1 MKGNSTFTDGAGNQT
16 NLILLSQSNAKAG
29 VIHFAK
35 DLFRKVKTLFVQEDI
50 SETIVN
56 TAFNNELGE
65 IQPAKTVSKETIQM
79 AISSVTVQKNK
90 QLLHTNYQLNIQQ
103 MNLFTYLRRAITSSE
118 ESLSG
123 QFLEQFKDFLSVIV
137 GTAPDDNAPLGSV
150 KQDFGILSYLGG
162 GQLLSSKLF
171 NSSGMRSW
179 ASVIFLTL
187 FTAFGVLAQ
196 IVPAPDLSVKKTI
209 NNSNPTLGID
219 VTYTI
224 KVQNSGAV
232 ATGVE
237 LTDLL
242 PAGITLKNVTVSA
255 GSETHTNGTSII
267 WNVGNVAAGTIVTP
281 TELTMIVVGT
291 VTARGLSFNVA
302 EITKE
307 NEQDLD
313 STPNNKNF
321 DEDDI
326 DAVCFSIE
334 DYWYKGDQFTINVPT
349 GYTNITWTKK
359 VGLLGIP
366 IAITSATA
374 GIILATDGSNIIV
387 TDITAYTEF
396 AFTASNKNCPVGGC
410 CPAKFIPGPL
420 GSIGD
425 FVFKDTNGDGKQDVG
440 ELGVPG
446 VKVILYK
453 ADGITKLDST
463 TTDTNGKYLFDSLFT
478 DTYKVRFILPSGQTF
493 SPSKVTA
500 TGFTDANDSDAGTG
514 GFTSSISIDVEGT
527 GKAKDNFDVDA
538 GVIGNVGSIG
548 DFVFRD
554 DNSNGIQDGTE
565 PGIAGV
571 TVNLYKGSALLA
583 TAITDAN
590 GKYNFPNLGSATNY
604 QVEFIAPTQSKFTGS
619 LLGGD
624 ATKDSDAN
632 IAGRSGLITID
643 VTKLPTDVLR
653 NNPTIDAGIIPLG
666 SIGDYVFNDN
676 NGNGIQDAG
685 DTPVGAG
692 IKVTLTDK
700 DGNILTSTVTDANG
714 KYEFIVSS
722 GQYIVIFDK
731 PAGTTFSGTGAGTPS
746 TDSDANP
753 ATGKTGIITID
764 ATKPVGDPARNNK
777 DIDAGIKPIC
787 NINAGTLATLTPNF
801 CLPVIGG
808 IVLTA
813 TVATSP
819 TVPVGYSVKY
829 ILTQGVNLV
838 IQQVANTPT
847 FTVTS
852 AGEYRI
858 HTLVFDGNSANANY
872 LNLGVIVVGTTKA
885 TDVLGIINT
894 NKLCAALDATGVKF
908 NVNIIPDA
916 PVFTAK
922 TICAGEKV
930 TIGLT
935 GPIALA
941 ISYAWFESPTATI
954 PFATTQSIEVSPS
967 ITTTYYV
974 ETTVV
979 SPFACPSKRGSVI
992 VTVNPKPSNP
1002 VAKSLTNDCTKN
1014 LQTVNLADAIAVIA
1028 AGTTIEWHT
1037 ANDATSAI
1045 ITNTTTVG
1053 AGTYYAFAK
1062 STAGCYSGGVPVVVT
1077 ITPCECTEPAI
1088 AAIIALTPICGN
1100 TATVVQLKA
1109 VIGGSASSGKWT
1121 SNGTGAFDNVN
1132 ILTPKYTIS
1141 AGDIANGSVEF
1152 TFTTNAPTDT
1162 KCIAAIAKTILSIK
1176 AKPAAPYNLRC
1187 DTLICLGESNKLFAV
1202 SQGNTVKWYATAIS
1216 TVSIGNGSDNGFI
1229 VTPNAEG
1236 IFTYYAEATTPDGCV
1251 SDRSPISFRV
1261 KKCLTDLAVIKK
1273 VSNLPDAQSA
1283 PSFLLGQKIVYS
1295 IEVQNIGTTNATDVK
1310 VNDILPA
1317 GVTYVSSTPAGYNN
1331 GTGIWTIG
1339 NLTKGSNTVLLIEGT
1354 LNKIGS
1360 VTNTAV
1366 VSGTNEDPTKL
1377 GNNTSTVTIPVID
1390 IADLSLVKV
1399 VDKSVV
1405 NVGDIVEYTI
1415 TVLNSGPNTATN
1427 VEVKDK
1433 LPVGLTF
1440 VSSSTLINSSGTLT
1454 GIVAS
1459 LANGTSTSFKF
1470 KATVTAIGII
1480 KNLAEVSK
1488 SDQKDPDSTP
1498 GNAST
1503 KSDED
1508 DDDSVDI
1515 NSTQKCDVTPP
1526 LVDCK
1531 RKEICVGESTIITAT
1546 GCTDGT
1552 IIWSNGQT
1560 GTSITVSPKA
1570 NATYTAYCKKSNDC
1584 KSDPSNTVAVTVIT
1598 ISAPL
1603 LSASSSKICAGES
1616 VTLTAKGCD
1625 GTIEWQTSP
1634 VSNLPSIIVS
1644 PLVSNTYTAVCK
1656 QNGCVSPAGSVDVIV
1671 TPKPKAP
1678 EVLCEKEELCPGEDM
1693 TLTAINCNGQVKWS
1707 TGQETT
1713 TILVKPLVTTSY
1725 TVTCTINGCTSDPSK
1740 IYTITVKPLVIPT
1753 ISATNTLICAGSST
1767 NLTATGCTGKVTWYY
1782 DDKTLTGATIIVK
1795 PNTTTTYTA
1804 TCSSVYCISDKS
1816 TPVTVKVENP
1826 VPPVVSAGTST
1837 ICAGSSVELTATG
1850 CNGIVTWSNGA
1861 IGNKITVSPTVST
1874 SYTATCTIG
1883 TCVSPVSNKK
1893 DITVTDF
1900 AKPTIT
1906 ADKLAICA
1914 GMSIVLTSNGCNGT
1928 VTWSDGVT
1936 GSPRTITPSAD
1947 IKYTATCESATCKS
1961 DKSNELSIKVN
1972 TPPAPP
1978 AITCVKTEIC
1988 AGESVTLTAANCTG
2002 TVKWSDG
2009 QTGTSI
2015 IVKPSTTTTY
2025 SAICVTGSNCESVK
2039 SNEKTI
2045 TVNPAVVLN
2054 LTASASPANI
2064 CLGSETTLTLTG
2076 CTGTITWTGG
2086 LTGASIKVKPTLTTT
2101 YTATCSGVACST
2113 DASANVKV
2121 TVLPGAT
2128 TPTIATSGTQICVGG
2143 EVTLTANNCNGT
2155 VLWSNSATTA
2165 AITVKPIVTTTYT
2178 VQCKVEGCGDAKTSE
2193 PVIIKVGNPDA
2204 PTISST
2210 SSTVCTGGSVVLTAV
2225 GCSAGTVVWS
2235 NGKTGNTITETI
2247 NASTTYSAVCKQ
2259 GTCNSPESNKVTVTV
2274 TIPSVPTISCATSTI
2289 CSGSEIT
2296 LIASGCEGTV
2306 KWSDGQTGTIIK
2318 TSPTK
2323 TTDYTAT
2330 CTIGTCTSSP
2340 SSVATVNVG
2349 NPPAPTIVCN
2359 ATTICQGIQ
2368 ITLTG
2373 GNCSGTIV
2381 WNDGQVGNVITAKPN
2396 ATTKYT
2402 AICKLDKCESA
2413 KSNEVTI
2420 TVGAGAITPKT
2431 KNLNNVCPFIT
2442 VDLAS
2447 GVTSISTGTYE
2458 YHTGVLPSSPLVSNP
2473 NAVGTGTYYVFEKT
2487 GTGCYSAPGVIN
2499 VFINTDCTPIDCA
2512 KTPATVSAGADA
2524 TICAEKIYKLSG
2536 TFGGAAKFIIWTTS
2550 GTGTFD
2556 NPTSPTATYRSSL
2569 ADVIAGTVKLTITT
2583 NDPDGTG
2590 PCTAASASMT
2600 LIMQGV
2606 KFKPTV
2612 SVAGNLTT
2620 CSAEKVILTA
2630 TTGTYG
2636 YKWFKVGTITEIA
2649 STKSITVDA
2658 SGAYFF
2664 KIVDA
2669 NKCCSIE
2676 SDTVTVNYLT
2686 APPTPTANSVKI
2698 DRGTTVDLTKLVV
2711 SNTPTGATLIFKI
2724 GALSSSTMVASPT
2737 AVGAG
2742 IYYACY
2748 KSAQGCFS
2756 EAAKITVENKD
2767 TGTKITDADVQITV
2781 TTENNIALDST
2792 VKITITMKNN
2802 GPATAKGL
2810 TVSAPIPS
2818 GLTYLSATGGL
2829 VKTGSLLGAAV
2840 DSLIS
2845 GGVKVYTWVGKI
2857 SGGTTSVTVGA
2868 TGGSTNPDPN
2878 PSNNNGSNP
2887 SGNVVVTVPPA
2898 NSADIIVTITTD
2910 KINYVVGDTI
2920 TTTIKV
2926 TNLGPVTA
2934 KNVIVAS
2941 TVPSQ
2946 LTYASQTGGL
2956 TKIGSVLTGKLD
2968 SLIKNGIKI
2977 YTYKSIL
2984 TGTGPVVIVGT
2995 GTSNNPDPNPSN
3007 NNGSNNGNTPTGTTT
3022 INPSLPTGA
3031 DVIVTVTTDKA
3042 TYAVGDTVTT
3052 TIKVTNL
3059 GLATAKGI
3067 SVYSAIPGT
3076 LIYIGQ
3082 TGGLVK
3088 VGNMLTATIASL
3100 DKDGIVVYTYK
3111 AKLTSTGETVIAAG
3125 GTSTTTDPNPSNNNG
3140 TGSGTTKINA
3150 GVVDPTLADLAVI
3163 ITADKSTAKVGDNVN
3178 FLITLTNN
3186 GPATAKQ
3193 VVLSNVLPAGLT
3205 FILSSTGQ
3213 VLTSGAITVILDSL
3227 QKGQS
3232 RTYAYV
3238 AKMNVKAD
3246 ITNTVS
3252 VSSLKD
3258 AISPNNFSFVI
3269 IKGDS
3274 VVTPTPTKK
3283 GAELVLNLSSDFQL
3297 ITKDDEVTFTIKVI
3311 NNGPEV
3317 ATNVVV
3323 NNILPKYL
3331 SYISGQTTKTG
3342 DTLKAAVVSIPV
3354 GGVVTYTYKA
3364 KVVKD
3369 TIISNT
3375 ARIMKSTP
3383 VDSILTNNVST
3394 VVLVPANDT
3403 TYADLGV
3410 LITANKATYK
3420 KDENVTYTVTLINNG
3435 AGKAKNVQL
3444 CGTVPAGLTYVSGT
3458 NGIVK
3463 TGDSLKFKGDTIS
3476 KGVVR
3481 IYTYVVKAS
3490 TIGSITNA
3498 VKICNS
3504 SKSDLILPN
3513 NTSSVTIKITA
3524 DSIPPVVDSCKLGLA
3539 MAVIDTA
3546 KVSNG
3551 VYNIT
3556 YRLIAKNF
3564 CKDTL
3569 RNVTLTSNIGS
3580 TFKTPVICELVGKP
3594 NSGLSTNL
3602 LVNDLFSKADSNL
3615 VKPGSYILP
3624 GAVDTIK
3631 YVVKITLNG
3640 NKGPFYSQGLVTG
3653 KRPSNTVLTAKSSD
3667 GANVNGTPSKT
3678 VLRFDLPNTRI
3689 GLAKEVVTTA
3699 LKNDSTTYW
3708 TVPFRIRVVNMGVN
3722 LIKSLSVKDSLD
3734 AVFTAKGA
3742 TIVGIPTI
3750 IATPGLTINKQYT
3763 GKGSNTE
3770 LLVPD
3775 SSSIAKGDTAIID
3788 LTVRVNTILSSD
3800 PDNIFNNV
3808 AIGNGKG
3815 SDNATYRD
3823 ISTNGNNP
3831 DKNGDKDPSN
3841 DNEATP
3847 VKLKTV
3853 DVGTPSI
3860 GIALVA
3866 VSDTIPLADSTCNV
3880 TLIMTVRNYANV
3892 DLKKIR
3898 LCHNLETSIGTQVES
3913 WKLIGLP
3920 RVIKGKVKI
3929 NPAFNG
3935 KTDST
3940 LVKADSSFL
3949 AKADTI
3955 QIAYM
3960 INIKRPVSDTIYTQA
3975 IAKAISSS
3983 DSTKIFS
3990 DLSVN
3995 GINPDVNGN
4004 GKAEEASL
4012 TPIICKGAATQL
4024 TSIFIPQGF
4033 SPNGDGKNDNF
4044 VIQGVKPTEQV
4055 ELIIFN
4061 RYGGVVYANQDYK
4074 NDWSGASNQGVKV
4087 IGDGQGLSDG
4097 TYFYSITRSLRADGT
4112 KVDLKPIVRYITIMR

>member
-1 MKGNSTFTDGAGNQT
+1 MYPFGTVLEVYPKTHSLNCSDLTHSFILNALKSIKFEECLNPSRNRFSKLLNKQQMKGTSTFTDGASNQT
-16 NLILLSQSNAKAG
+16 NLISLSQSNAKGG
-29 VIHFAK
+29 VIHFVK
-35 DLFRKVKTLFVQEDI
+35 DLFNKVMTLFVQEDI

-56 TAFNNELGE
+56 TTLNDDSVKIKPVEIISNEANEAIIPSLAGTKNNQFSH
-65 IQPAKTVSKETIQM
+65 I
-79 AISSVTVQKNK
+79 
-90 QLLHTNYQLNIQQ
+90 NYQLNIQQ

-123 QFLEQFKDFLSVIV
+123 QFLEQFRDFLSVIV
-137 GTAPDDNAPLGSV
+137 GVATDNNAPLGSV
-150 KQDFGILSYLGG
+150 KRDFGILSYLGG
-162 GQLLSSKLF
+162 EQLLSSKLF
-171 NSSGMRSW
+171 NSPAMRSW
-179 ASVIFLTL
+179 TSVMFLTL
-187 FTAFGVLAQ
+187 FTAFGALAQ
-196 IVPAPDLSVKKTI
+196 VTGATTPAPDLSVKKTI
-209 NNSNPTLGID
+209 NNQSPTLGTD

-224 KVQNSGAV
+224 NVQNSGAA

-242 PAGITLKNVTVSA
+242 PTGVTLKTVTVSA
-255 GSETHTNGTSII
+255 GSETHTSGTSII
-267 WNVGNVAAGTIVTP
+267 WNVGNVAAGTVTTP
-281 TELTMIVVGT
+281 TELTMTVVAT

-313 STPNNKNF
+313 STPNNKDFN
-321 DEDDI
+321 EDDI

-334 DYWYKGDQFTINVPT
+334 DYWYKGDEFTINVPA
-349 GYTNITWTKK
+349 GYTGIKWFKK
-359 VGLLGIP
+359 VINTTE
-366 IAITSATA
+366 IAITSTTP
-374 GIILATDGSNIIV
+374 GVTLNTDGSLIV
-387 TDITAYTEF
+387 KDITAYTEF
-396 AFTASNKNCPVGGC
+396 RFEATNKNCPVGGC

-425 FVFKDTNGDGKQDVG
+425 YVFKDTNGDG
-440 ELGVPG
+440 
-446 VKVILYK
+446 
-453 ADGITKLDST
+453 
-463 TTDTNGKYLFDSLFT
+463 
-478 DTYKVRFILPSGQTF
+478 
-493 SPSKVTA
+493 
-500 TGFTDANDSDAGTG
+500 
-514 GFTSSISIDVEGT
+514 
-527 GKAKDNFDVDA
+527 
-538 GVIGNVGSIG
+538 
-548 DFVFRD
+548 
-554 DNSNGIQDGTE
+554 IQDSGE
-565 PGIAGV
+565 PGIGGV
-571 TVNLYKGSALLA
+571 TVNLYKGSTLLA
-583 TAITDAN
+583 TNTTDAN
-590 GKYNFPNLGSATNY
+590 GKYNFPNLGSGTDY
-604 QVEFIAPTQSKFTGS
+604 QVEFIALTQSKFTGS

-624 ATKDSDAN
+624 ETKDSNAQPN
-632 IAGRSGLITID
+632 GKSGLITID

-676 NGNGIQDAG
+676 NGNSVQDAG

-714 KYEFIVSS
+714 KYEFIVPS
-722 GQYIVIFDK
+722 GQYIIIFDK
-731 PAGTTFSGTGAGTPS
+731 PAGTTFSDKGVVTSGGTPA
-746 TDSDANP
+746 TDSDADIT
-753 ATGKTGIITID
+753 TGKTGIITID

-787 NINAGTLATLTPNF
+787 NINAGTLATTTPNI
-801 CLPVIGG
+801 CLPVTGG
-808 IVLTA
+808 VVLTA

-819 TVPVGYSVKY
+819 IVPAGCSLKY

-847 FTVTS
+847 FTVTT

-872 LNLGVIVVGTTKA
+872 LYLGVVVLGTTKVS
-885 TDVLGIINT
+885 DVLGIINT
-894 NKLCAALDATGVKF
+894 NRLCAALDVTGVKF
-908 NVNIIPDA
+908 NVNPVPEA
-916 PVFTAK
+916 PMFTAK
-922 TICAGEKV
+922 TICASEKV
-930 TIGLT
+930 TIGST
-935 GPIALA
+935 GPIVVG
-941 ISYAWFESPTATI
+941 ISYAWFDSPTATV
-954 PFATTQSIEVSPS
+954 PFATTQSIEVSPA

-979 SPFACPSKRGSVI
+979 VPFACPSKRGSVT
-992 VTVNPKPSNP
+992 VTVNPKPENP
-1002 VAKSLTNDCTKN
+1002 VAKSTLTNDCTKN
-1014 LQTVNLADAIAVIA
+1014 LQTVNLADAITTIPP
-1028 AGTTIEWHT
+1028 GSTIEWHVS
-1037 ANDATSAI
+1037 NNPISAI
-1045 ITNTTTVG
+1045 ITNTTTAG

-1062 STAGCYSGGVPVVVT
+1062 STAGCYSRSVIVIVT
-1077 ITPCECTEPAI
+1077 ITTCSCQNPATVSVAPL
-1088 AAIIALTPICGN
+1088 AAICGN
-1100 TATVVQLKA
+1100 TTTAVQLTA
-1109 VIGGSASSGKWT
+1109 TIGGGATGGTWT
-1121 SNGTGAFDNVN
+1121 STGTGIFNNATS
-1132 ILTPKYTIS
+1132 LTAKYTPS
-1141 AGDIANGSVEF
+1141 AADVSNGSVEL
-1152 TFTTNAPTDT
+1152 TFTTNDPDGADT
-1162 KCIAAIAKTILSIK
+1162 KCSAAVAKTTLSLK

-1187 DTLICLGESNKLFAV
+1187 DTLICLGEGNKLFAV
-1202 SQGNTVKWYATAIS
+1202 SQGNTVKWYESATS
-1216 TVSIGNGSDNGFI
+1216 TTSIGTGSDNGFI

-1236 IFTYYAEATTPDGCV
+1236 IFIYYAEATTSDGCI
-1251 SDRSPISFRV
+1251 SERSAISFRV
-1261 KKCLTDLAVIKK
+1261 KRCLTDLVVIKK
-1273 VSNLPDAQSA
+1273 VVDAPDAQSA
-1283 PSFLLGQKIVYS
+1283 PSYLLGQTITYS
-1295 IEVQNIGTTNATDVK
+1295 IEAQNIGTVKATDVK
-1310 VNDILPA
+1310 VDDILPTGA
-1317 GVTYVSSTPAGYNN
+1317 TYVSSTPSGAYNN
-1331 GTGIWTIG
+1331 GTSVWTIG
-1339 NLTKGSNTVLLIEGT
+1339 DLTAGSTKVLLIQVIF
-1354 LNKIGS
+1354 NKIGNI
-1360 VTNTAV
+1360 VNTAKI
-1366 VSGTNEDPTKL
+1366 SGTNEDPTKL
-1377 GNNTSTVTIPVID
+1377 GNNTSTVTTPVID
-1390 IADLSLVKV
+1390 IADLSLTKV

-1440 VSSSTLINSSGTLT
+1440 VSSSTLTNSSGTLT
-1454 GIVAS
+1454 GTIAS
-1459 LANGTSTSFKF
+1459 IAKGASTSFKF
-1470 KATVTAIGII
+1470 KATVAAVGLI

-1503 KSDED
+1503 TPTED

-1515 NSTQKCDVTPP
+1515 NTTQKCDVTPP
-1526 LVDCK
+1526 VADCK
-1531 RKEICVGESTIITAT
+1531 RKEICVGESTLITAT
-1546 GCTDGT
+1546 GCSDGT
-1552 IIWSNGQT
+1552 TIWSNGQT

-1570 NATYTAYCKKSNDC
+1570 NATYTAYCKKSDDC
-1584 KSDPSNTVAVTVIT
+1584 KSDPSNEVKVTVIT

-1603 LSASSSKICAGES
+1603 LSSSPSKICAGES

-1625 GTIEWQTSP
+1625 GVIEWQTSP
-1634 VSNLPSIIVS
+1634 VQTTPSITVS

-1656 QNGCVSPAGSVDVIV
+1656 QFGCVSPAGSVDVIV

-1678 EVLCEKEELCPGEDM
+1678 ELLCEKEELCPGEDM

-1713 TILVKPLVTTSY
+1713 TIIVKPTVTTSY
-1725 TVTCTINGCTSDPSK
+1725 TATCTINGCTSDPSK
-1740 IYTITVKPLVIPT
+1740 AFTITVKPLVVPT
-1753 ISATNTLICAGSST
+1753 ISATNTVICAGSST
-1767 NLTATGCTGKVTWYY
+1767 NLTATGCTGKVIWYY
-1782 DDKTLTGATIIVK
+1782 DDKTLTGATITVK

-1826 VPPVVSAGTST
+1826 APPVVSAGTST
-1837 ICAGSSVELTATG
+1837 ICAGLSVELTATG
-1850 CNGIVTWSNGA
+1850 CDGTVTWLPGGL
-1861 IGNKITVSPTVST
+1861 IGNKITVTPTVST

-1906 ADKLAICA
+1906 ADRLTICA

-1936 GSPRTITPSAD
+1936 GSPRTITPTAD
-1947 IKYTATCESATCKS
+1947 IKYTAICESATCKS
-1961 DKSNELSIKVN
+1961 VKSNELSIKVN

-1978 AITCVKTEIC
+1978 AITCIKTEIC
-1988 AGESVTLTAANCTG
+1988 AGESVTFTAANCTG

-2025 SAICVTGSNCESVK
+2025 SAVCATGSNCESVK

-2064 CLGSETTLTLTG
+2064 CSGSETTLTLAG

-2086 LTGASIKVKPTLTTT
+2086 LTGASIKVKPTTTTT
-2101 YTATCSGVACST
+2101 YNATCSGVACATS
-2113 DASANVKV
+2113 ASANVKV

-2128 TPTIATSGTQICVGG
+2128 TPTIAASGTQICVGG

-2155 VLWSNSATTA
+2155 VLWSNSATTV
-2165 AITVKPIVTTTYT
+2165 AITVKPTVTTTYT

-2193 PVIIKVGNPDA
+2193 PVIVKVGNPEA
-2204 PTISST
+2204 PIVSST
-2210 SSTVCTGGSVVLTAV
+2210 PSTVCAGGSVVLTAV
-2225 GCSAGTVVWS
+2225 GCISGTVVWS
-2235 NGKTGNTITETI
+2235 NGKTGNSITETV
-2247 NASTTYSAVCKQ
+2247 NSTTTYSAVCKV
-2259 GTCNSPESNKVTVTV
+2259 GTCNSPESNKVTVIV

-2289 CSGSEIT
+2289 CAGSEIT
-2296 LIASGCEGTV
+2296 LVATGCEGTV
-2306 KWSDGQTGTIIK
+2306 KWSDGQTGASVK
-2318 TSPTK
+2318 SSPTK

-2330 CTIGTCTSSP
+2330 CTIGTCTSNP

-2359 ATTICQGIQ
+2359 ATSICQGIQ

-2402 AICKLDKCESA
+2402 AICKLDKCESG

-2420 TVGAGAITPKT
+2420 SVGAGGVTPKT
-2431 KNLNNVCPFIT
+2431 KNLNNVCPFLT

-2447 GVTSISTGTYE
+2447 GVTSSSTGTYE
-2458 YHTGVLPSSPLVSNP
+2458 YHTGVLSSSPLVSNP

-2487 GTGCYSAPGVIN
+2487 GSGCYSAPGVIN
-2499 VFINTDCTPIDCA
+2499 VFINADCTPVDCA
-2512 KTPATVSAGADA
+2512 KTPATASAGADA
-2524 TICAEKIYKLSG
+2524 TICSEKIYKLSG
-2536 TFGGAAKFIIWTTS
+2536 TFGGAAKFVTWTTS

-2556 NPTSPTATYRSSL
+2556 NPMSPTATYRSSL

-2590 PCTAASASMT
+2590 SCTAATASMT
-2600 LIMQGV
+2600 LKMEGV

-2612 SVAGNLTT
+2612 SAAGNLTT
-2620 CSAEKVILTA
+2620 CAAEKVTLTA

-2636 YKWFKVGTITEIA
+2636 YKWFKVGTTTEIA

-2658 SGAYFF
+2658 SGAYYF
-2664 KIVDA
+2664 KLVDA

-2686 APPTPTANSVKI
+2686 APATPIANSVKI

-2711 SNTPTGATLIFKI
+2711 SNTPAGATLIFKI
-2724 GALSSSTMVASPT
+2724 GVSSSSTMVASPT

-2742 IYYACY
+2742 VYYACY

-2756 EAAKITVENKD
+2756 EATKITVENKD
-2767 TGTKITDADVQITV
+2767 TGTKTTDADVQITV

-2792 VKITITMKNN
+2792 VKITITVKNN
-2802 GPATAKGL
+2802 GPATAKGVI
-2810 TVSAPIPS
+2810 VSAPIPS
-2818 GLTYLSATGGL
+2818 GLTYISSTGGL
-2829 VKTGSLLGAAV
+2829 VKTGSLLGGTV

-2845 GGVKVYTWVGKI
+2845 GGVKIYTWVGKM
-2857 SGGTTSVTVGA
+2857 SVGTTSVTVGA

-2878 PSNNNGSNP
+2878 PGNNNGSNP
-2887 SGNVVVTVPPA
+2887 NGNVVVTVPPA

-2910 KINYVVGDTI
+2910 KT
-2920 TTTIKV
+2920 
-2926 TNLGPVTA
+2926 
-2934 KNVIVAS
+2934 
-2941 TVPSQ
+2941 
-2946 LTYASQTGGL
+2946 
-2956 TKIGSVLTGKLD
+2956 
-2968 SLIKNGIKI
+2968 
-2977 YTYKSIL
+2977 
-2984 TGTGPVVIVGT
+2984 
-2995 GTSNNPDPNPSN
+2995 
-3007 NNGSNNGNTPTGTTT
+3007 
-3022 INPSLPTGA
+3022 
-3031 DVIVTVTTDKA
+3031 

-3059 GLATAKGI
+3059 GPATAKGI

-3076 LIYIGQ
+3076 LTYIGQ

-3088 VGNMLTATIASL
+3088 TGNMLTALIASL
-3100 DKDGIVVYTYK
+3100 DKDGMVVYIYK
-3111 AKLTSTGETVIAAG
+3111 AKLTSTGETVIAVG

-3140 TGSGTTKINA
+3140 TGSGTTTINK
-3150 GVVDPTLADLAVI
+3150 GIVDPTLADVSVV
-3163 ITADKSTAKVGDNVN
+3163 ITADKSIAKVGDNVN

-3193 VVLSNVLPAGLT
+3193 VVLSNVIPTGLT
-3205 FILSSTGQ
+3205 FVSSSTGQ
-3213 VLTSGAITVILDSL
+3213 TLTSGAVTVSLDSL
-3227 QKGQS
+3227 QKGQT

-3238 AKMNVKAD
+3238 AKMNVKSNV
-3246 ITNTVS
+3246 TNAVS
-3252 VSSLKD
+3252 VNSLKD
-3258 AISPNNFSFVI
+3258 AVAPNNFSFVV
-3269 IKGDS
+3269 IKGTSDS
-3274 VVTPTPTKK
+3274 IVIPPTKK
-3283 GAELVLNLSSDFQL
+3283 GAELALNLSSDFQL
-3297 ITKDDEVTFTIKVI
+3297 IAKDDEVTFTIKVT

-3323 NNILPKYL
+3323 DNILPKYL
-3331 SYISGQTTKTG
+3331 SYISGQTTKAG
-3342 DTLKAAVVSIPV
+3342 DTLRAAVASIPV
-3354 GGVVTYTYKA
+3354 GSMVTYSYKA

-3375 ARIMKSTP
+3375 ARITKSTP

-3394 VVLVPANDT
+3394 VILVPASDT
-3403 TYADLGV
+3403 SKADLGV
-3410 LITANKATYK
+3410 LITANRATYK
-3420 KDENVTYTVTLINNG
+3420 KDENVTYTITLINNG
-3435 AGKAKNVQL
+3435 GGKGKNVEL
-3444 CGTVPAGLTYVSGT
+3444 CNAIPRGLTYVSST

-3463 TGDSLKFKGDTIS
+3463 TGDSLKIKVDTIS
-3476 KGVVR
+3476 KGLVR
-3481 IYTYVVKAS
+3481 IYTFIVKAS
-3490 TIGSITNA
+3490 QTGSFTNT
-3498 VKICNS
+3498 VSICKTG
-3504 SKSDLILPN
+3504 KSDLILPN
-3513 NTSSVTIKITA
+3513 NTSSVTIKVTA
-3524 DSIPPVVDSCKLGLA
+3524 DSIPPVVDSCRLGLA
-3539 MAVIDTA
+3539 MSVIDTA

-3551 VYNIT
+3551 VYNVT

-3569 RNVTLTSNIGS
+3569 RNVTLTSNLAS
-3580 TFKTPVICELVGKP
+3580 TFKTPVACELVGKP

-3602 LVNDLFSKADSNL
+3602 VVNDLFSKADSNL
-3615 VKPGSYILP
+3615 VKTGSYMLP

-3631 YVVKITLNG
+3631 YVVKVTVNG
-3640 NKGPFYSQGLVTG
+3640 NKGPFYSQAVVRG
-3653 KRPSNTVLTAKSSD
+3653 KRPNNTVLTAKSSD
-3667 GANVNGTPSKT
+3667 GANVNGTPSRT
-3678 VLRFDLPNTRI
+3678 ILRFDLPNTRI

-3708 TVPFRIRVVNMGVN
+3708 TVPYRIRVVNMGAN

-3734 AVFTAKGA
+3734 AVFTAKGV
-3742 TIVGIPTI
+3742 TIVGVPTL
-3750 IATPGLTINKQYT
+3750 IATPGLTINKKYT
-3763 GKGSNTE
+3763 GKGLNTE

-3808 AIGNGKG
+3808 AIGSAKG
-3815 SDNATYRD
+3815 SDNATYKD
-3823 ISTNGNNP
+3823 ISTNGTNP

-3847 VKLKTV
+3847 VQLKAIV
-3853 DVGTPSI
+3853 QGVPSL
-3860 GIALVA
+3860 GIALAA
-3866 VSDTIPLADSTCNV
+3866 VSDTIPLADSTCNI

-3898 LCHNLETSIGTQVES
+3898 LCNNLENTIGTSVES

-3920 RVIKGKVKI
+3920 RVIKGRVKI
-3929 NPAFNG
+3929 NLLFNG

-3949 AKADTI
+3949 AIADTI

-3960 INIKRPVSDTIYTQA
+3960 INIKRPISDTIYTQA
-3975 IAKAISSS
+3975 VAKAISST

-4012 TPIICKGAATQL
+4012 TPIICRGAATQL
-4024 TSIFIPQGF
+4024 SSIFIPQGF

-4044 VIQGVKPTEQV
+4044 AIQGVKPIEQV

-4074 NDWSGASNQGVKV
+4074 NDWTGAANQGVKV
-4087 IGDGQGLSDG
+4087 IGDGQGLPDG
-4097 TYFYSITRSLRADGT
+4097 TYFYSVTRSLRADGT
-4112 KVDLKPIVRYITIMR
+4112 KVDLTPIVKYITIMR